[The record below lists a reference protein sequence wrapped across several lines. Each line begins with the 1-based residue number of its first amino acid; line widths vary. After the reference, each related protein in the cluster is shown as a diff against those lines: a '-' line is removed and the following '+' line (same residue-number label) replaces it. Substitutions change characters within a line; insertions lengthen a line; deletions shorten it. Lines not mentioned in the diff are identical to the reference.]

1 MIDHCTK
8 IISTAATTIF
18 LSTMMLNLT
27 FVDLLVSNNF
37 QRIINKG
44 NNENE
49 LQLKKSIN
57 DIIV

>member
-1 MIDHCTK
+1 MIGHCTK

-27 FVDLLVSNNF
+27 FVDLLVSSNF

-44 NNENE
+44 NNKNE